1 MLSELR
7 HDRIANL
14 RAVVM
19 QPQLRAMLFEYTDL
33 GDLKNFLLKCNPHS
47 DIHSGAQLPL
57 EQQIDICRQ
66 VKILIFYESL
76 RIRNF

>member
-7 HDRIANL
+7 HDRIVNL

-33 GDLKNFLLKCNPHS
+33 GDLKNFLLTRSPHS
-47 DIHSGAQLPL
+47 DMSTGVTLQLD
-57 EQQIDICRQ
+57 QQIDICHQ
-66 VKILIFYESL
+66 VRYFKI
-76 RIRNF
+76 